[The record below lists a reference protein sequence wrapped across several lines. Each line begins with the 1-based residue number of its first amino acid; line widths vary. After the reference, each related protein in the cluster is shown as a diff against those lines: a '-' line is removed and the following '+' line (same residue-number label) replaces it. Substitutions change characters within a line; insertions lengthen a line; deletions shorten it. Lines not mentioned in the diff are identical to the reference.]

1 MDADPHK
8 LDDFLS
14 AHLDDMV
21 RETAELCG
29 QPSVS
34 ASGEGTLACA
44 ALVGELLARHGLTV
58 ARYETGGNPVLV
70 GVAAGQE
77 PASSNGES
85 ERRLLFYNH
94 YDVQPPEPLG
104 LWTDPPFRPTVRDGA
119 LYARGS
125 KDDKGELAARLWA
138 LEAVRAAHGGRL
150 PCGVLFVVEGEEEV
164 GSPHIAEFV
173 QAHRAELACQGALWE
188 EGGTNAEGRPEMVL
202 GRRGLLAVE
211 LTARTL
217 TADAHSGGAHVLPNA
232 AWRLVRALATL
243 KDSSDHIL
251 IPGFYDRA
259 KPASALD
266 LALIEAM
273 NDPEPALREAYGP
286 REFVNGLRGRDL
298 LRALF
303 NPTCTI
309 DGLTAGYQGPGF
321 KTVIPAMASAKLDIR
336 LVPDQDPDEIF
347 GLLQAHFAAQGFG
360 DVAVARLGAMW
371 PDKASADDPLVQLT
385 RDTAEAVYQQPYELR
400 PLAGG
405 SSPVYAFAGP
415 LGGIPVISAG
425 VGYGHNRT
433 HAPDEHVRLADLLN
447 GARHIARIL
456 DGFAGL

>member
-1 MDADPHK
+1 MAADPAALDAFLAANLDK
-8 LDDFLS
+8 L
-14 AHLDDMV
+14 V
-21 RETAELCG
+21 RDTAELCA

-34 ASGEGTLACA
+34 ASGEGIMSCA
-44 ALVGELLARHGLTV
+44 GLVAELLARHGLAV
-58 ARYETGGNPVLV
+58 ERFETGGNPVIV
-70 GVAAGQE
+70 GRAGG
-77 PASSNGES
+77 ASD
-85 ERRLLFYNH
+85 RTLLFYNH
-94 YDVQPPEPLG
+94 YDVQPPEPLA
-104 LWTDPPFRPTVRDGA
+104 LWTSPPFSPTVRDGA
-119 LYARGS
+119 LYARGA

-150 PCGVLFVVEGEEEV
+150 PCEVLFVVEGEEEV

-173 QAHRAELACQGALWE
+173 RQHRDALRCQGALWE
-188 EGGTNAEGRPEMVL
+188 EGGTNAEGQPEMVL

-211 LTARTL
+211 LAVQTL
-217 TADAHSGGAHVLPNA
+217 TADAHSGAAHALPNA
-232 AWRLVRALATL
+232 AWRLVRALSTL
-243 KDSSDHIL
+243 KDAYDHIL
-251 IPGFYDRA
+251 ISGFYDRA
-259 KPASALD
+259 RPPSPLD
-266 LALIEAM
+266 LALIETM

-309 DGLTAGYQGPGF
+309 DGLTAGYQGPGL
-321 KTVIPAMASAKLDIR
+321 KTVIPARASAKLDFR

-347 GLLQAHFAAQGFG
+347 ALLQAHLAGQGFD
-360 DVAVARLGAMW
+360 DVSVTRLGAMW

-385 RDTAEAVYQQPYELR
+385 RATAEAVYQQPYELR

-425 VGYGHNRT
+425 VGYGHNRA
-433 HAPDEHVRLADLLN
+433 HAPDEHVRLVDLLN
-447 GARHIARIL
+447 GSRHIARIL
-456 DGFAGL
+456 DGFAEL

>member
-1 MDADPHK
+1 MAADPQA
-8 LDDFLS
+8 LDAFLT
-14 AHLDDMV
+14 AHLDDAV
-21 RETAELCG
+21 RETAELCA

-34 ASGEGTLACA
+34 ASGEGIMSCA
-44 ALVGELLARHGLTV
+44 ARVGELLARHGLAV
-58 ARYETGGNPVLV
+58 ERFETGGNPVLV
-70 GVAAGQE
+70 GR
-77 PASSNGES
+77 ASGEGS
-85 ERRLLFYNH
+85 RTLLFYNH
-94 YDVQPPEPLG
+94 YDVQPPEPLA
-104 LWTDPPFRPTVRDGA
+104 LWTNPPFSPIVRDGA
-119 LYARGS
+119 LFARGA

-138 LEAVRAAHGGRL
+138 LEAVRAAHDGRL
-150 PCGVLFVVEGEEEV
+150 PCGVLFVVEGEEEI

-173 QAHRAELACQGALWE
+173 RQHRDALRCQGALWE

-211 LTARTL
+211 LAVQTL
-217 TADAHSGGAHVLPNA
+217 TTDAHSGGAHALPNA
-232 AWRLVRALATL
+232 AWRLVRALSTL
-243 KDSSDHIL
+243 KDAHDHIL

-259 KPASALD
+259 RPPSPLD
-266 LALIEAM
+266 LALIETM

-309 DGLTAGYQGPGF
+309 DGLTAGYQGPGL
-321 KTVIPAMASAKLDIR
+321 KTVIPSRASAKLDFR

-347 GLLQAHFAAQGFG
+347 ALLQAHLAAQGFD
-360 DVAVARLGAMW
+360 DVVLTRLGAMW

-385 RDTAEAVYQQPYELR
+385 RATAEAVYQQPYELR

-425 VGYGHNRT
+425 VGYGHNRA
-433 HAPDEHVRLADLLN
+433 HAPDEHVRLVDLLN
-447 GARHIARIL
+447 GSRHIARIL
-456 DGFAGL
+456 EGFADL

>member
-1 MDADPHK
+1 MATDPLALDA
-8 LDDFLS
+8 FLT
-14 AHLDDMV
+14 AHLDDLV
-21 RETAELCG
+21 RETAELCA

-44 ALVGELLARHGLTV
+44 ALVAELLARHGLAV
-58 ARYETGGNPVLV
+58 ERFETGGNPVVV
-70 GVAAGQE
+70 GQAGE
-77 PASSNGES
+77 EHA
-85 ERRLLFYNH
+85 RRLLFYNH
-94 YDVQPPEPLG
+94 YDVQPPEPLA
-104 LWTDPPFRPTVRDGA
+104 LWTSPPFSPTLRDGA
-119 LYARGS
+119 LYARGA

-138 LEAVRAAHGGRL
+138 LDAVRAAHGGRL
-150 PCGVLFVVEGEEEV
+150 PCGVLFVVEGEEEI

-173 QAHRAELACQGALWE
+173 RQHRAELRCQGALWE

-211 LTARTL
+211 LAVQTL
-217 TADAHSGGAHVLPNA
+217 TADAHSGAAHALPNA

-243 KDSSDHIL
+243 KDSHDHIL
-251 IPGFYDRA
+251 IPDFYDRA
-259 KPASALD
+259 RPPSPLD
-266 LALIEAM
+266 LALIETM

-309 DGLTAGYQGPGF
+309 DGLTAGYQGPGL
-321 KTVIPAMASAKLDIR
+321 KTVIPARASAKLDFR
-336 LVPDQDPDEIF
+336 LVPDQDLDEIF
-347 GLLQAHFAAQGFG
+347 ALLQTHLAGQGFD
-360 DVAVARLGAMW
+360 DVSVTRLGAMW
-371 PDKASADDPLVQLT
+371 PDKASADDPLVKLT
-385 RDTAEAVYQQPYELR
+385 RATAEAVYQQPYELR

-425 VGYGHNRT
+425 VGYGHNRA
-433 HAPDEHVRLADLLN
+433 HAPDEHVRLVDLLN
-447 GARHIARIL
+447 GSRHVARIL
-456 DGFAGL
+456 DGFADL